1 MSCFFALFR
10 VDFKKFFSM
19 ITVIFLIVM
28 LALSSYLVNKG
39 VNDYRKTKEIEK
51 NFIKIEKFIFSMILN
66 YLHYSVNG
74 IRIMFVPSPAVIFFT
89 EPGTMAELCSKVD
102 SHMTMEIYN
111 NVKGKALFKDHF
123 PGTLRFAGLTLLMGS
138 LLAIFSGIG
147 LRRSRE
153 YLKFLTTIC
162 PPPKVFPYLFISR
175 LILVIGSFLVI
186 LASQLLVLKAGGIEL
201 AASDVKGL
209 SVYTA
214 VSMAVLTV
222 FLFSGVLMGGIFSTI
237 KARTAG
243 LVIWAVLVFGIP
255 LMINSIMDDEAAKL
269 QSNLEL
275 NLKKLEVV
283 ISFEKESARQH
294 GKFDKNNIEKG
305 REIIETFWN
314 IHYPKI
320 VSIEQGMLEDMER
333 LMEKFRKMSLFFPAT
348 FYTMTC
354 KEVSSRGYKNNTR
367 FHRYIMR
374 MHRDF
379 LRFWIDRVYYHDPK
393 ELVNFIKGD
402 ENLFRSQSR
411 LPRYL
416 LFSLALHF
424 LYILVLAG
432 AAYLSYLRL
441 LVKPS
446 DSGKFVNKK
455 DLEILL
461 EKGKINVYYTRRPA
475 VRDYLYCLFSG
486 KQRANGPGFQVTIG
500 GKPLTGKEKT
510 DGFIYICDVDELP
523 RYLKCR
529 DFVKMVLILNKIKA
543 KERKNVIDS
552 LAQLKDQRFD
562 KMERGE
568 KVDVLLTVLPYIKGN
583 VFLFYHTCKD
593 LTRDY
598 LIRFKNSLQNLVKQG
613 ATVVYL
619 SPDSSV
625 NELEQSPC
633 REILPLKVWKDQVE
647 SLEFLEK
654 KELTDPGEV

>member
-1 MSCFFALFR
+1 MSCFFELFR
-10 VDFKKFFSM
+10 VDCKKFFSR

-28 LALSSYLVNKG
+28 FALSTYLVNKG
-39 VNDYRKTKEIEK
+39 VNDYHKIKESEKSFTEIEK
-51 NFIKIEKFIFSMILN
+51 MMFSRLMN
-66 YLHYSVNG
+66 YLQYSFWGVH
-74 IRIMFVPSPAVIFFT
+74 IMFVPSPAVIFFS
-89 EPGTMAELCSKVD
+89 EPGTMAELCAKID
-102 SHMTMEIYN
+102 NTMNMEIYN
-111 NVKGKALFKDHF
+111 NLKGKALFKDHF
-123 PGTLRFAGLTLLMGS
+123 PGTLRFAGLTLLLGS
-138 LLAIFSGIG
+138 LLAIFSGIS

-162 PPPKVFPYLFISR
+162 PPRKIFPYLFISR

-186 LASQLLVLKAGGIEL
+186 LGSQLLLLKAGGIEL

-214 VSMAVLTV
+214 VSMMVLTV
-222 FLFSGVLMGGIFSTI
+222 FLFSGVLMGGIFSTL

-243 LVIWAVLVFGIP
+243 LVIWAVLVFLIP
-255 LMINSIMDDEAAKL
+255 LMINSIIDDEAYKL
-269 QSNLEL
+269 SSNHEL
-275 NLKKLEVV
+275 NLNKLEVV
-283 ISFEKESARQH
+283 NNLETDLEKKH
-294 GKFDKNNIEKG
+294 GKFNEKKSDIF
-305 REIIETFWN
+305 REFAERFYLN
-314 IHYPKI
+314 EYPKI
-320 VSIEQGMLEDMER
+320 VSFEQGMLEDMER
-333 LMEKFRKMSLFFPAT
+333 LMEKFRKMSMFFPAT

-354 KEVSSRGYKNNTR
+354 KEVSSRGYKNYTR

-374 MHRDF
+374 MHRAF
-379 LRFWIDRVYYHDPK
+379 LRFWIDRVYYHDPE

-411 LPRYL
+411 IPRYL
-416 LFSLALHF
+416 LISMALHF

-486 KQRANGPGFQVTIG
+486 KQRANGRGFQVTLG

-510 DGFIYICDVDELP
+510 NGFIYICDVDELP

-552 LAQLKDQRFD
+552 QAQLKDQRFG

-568 KVDVLLTVLPYIKGN
+568 KVEVLLTVLPYIKGN
-583 VFLFYHTCKD
+583 VFLFYHTCKY

-625 NELEQSPC
+625 NEVEQRPC

-654 KELTDPGEV
+654 KELTDPAEV

>member
-10 VDFKKFFSM
+10 VDFKKFFSG

-28 LALSSYLVNKG
+28 LVLSFYLVNKG
-39 VNDYRKTKEIEK
+39 VNDYHKIKESEKRFIEIEK
-51 NFIKIEKFIFSMILN
+51 MMFNRIMN
-66 YLHYSVNG
+66 YLQYSFLG
-74 IRIMFVPSPAVIFFT
+74 FRIMFVPSSAVIFFS
-89 EPGTMAELCSKVD
+89 EPGTMTDLCAKID
-102 SHMTMEIYN
+102 NMMTMEIYN
-111 NVKGKALFKDHF
+111 NLKGKALFKDHF
-123 PGTLRFAGLTLLMGS
+123 PGTLRFAGLIILLGS

-153 YLKFLTTIC
+153 YLKFLTSIC
-162 PPPKVFPYLFISR
+162 PPRKVFPYLFISR

-186 LASQLLVLKAGGIEL
+186 LGSQLLLLKTGGIEL
-201 AASDVKGL
+201 STADLKGL
-209 SVYTA
+209 LVYTA

-222 FLFSGVLMGGIFSTI
+222 FLFSGVLMGGIFPTL
-237 KARTAG
+237 KARTVG
-243 LVIWAVLVFGIP
+243 LVIWVVLVFVIP
-255 LMINSIMDDEAAKL
+255 LMINSIIDNEADKL
-269 QSNLEL
+269 QSNHEL
-275 NLKKLEVV
+275 NLKKLDVV
-283 ISFEKESARQH
+283 NNLETELEKKH
-294 GKFDKNNIEKG
+294 GKFNKEKSG
-305 REIIETFWN
+305 IFREFAERFYLN
-314 IHYPKI
+314 EYPKI

-510 DGFIYICDVDELP
+510 NGFIYICDVDELP

-654 KELTDPGEV
+654 KELSDPCQE

>member
-10 VDFKKFFSM
+10 VDFKKFFSG

-28 LALSSYLVNKG
+28 LVLSFYLVNKG
-39 VNDYRKTKEIEK
+39 VNDYHKIKESEKRFIEIEK
-51 NFIKIEKFIFSMILN
+51 MMFNRIMN
-66 YLHYSVNG
+66 YLQYSFLG
-74 IRIMFVPSPAVIFFT
+74 FRIMFVPSSAVIFFS
-89 EPGTMAELCSKVD
+89 EPGTMTDLCAKID
-102 SHMTMEIYN
+102 NMMTMEIYN
-111 NVKGKALFKDHF
+111 NLKGKALFKDHF
-123 PGTLRFAGLTLLMGS
+123 PGTLRFAGLIILLGS

-153 YLKFLTTIC
+153 YLKFLTSIC
-162 PPPKVFPYLFISR
+162 PPRKVFPYLFISR

-186 LASQLLVLKAGGIEL
+186 LGSQLLLLKTGGIEL
-201 AASDVKGL
+201 STADLKGL
-209 SVYTA
+209 LVYTA

-222 FLFSGVLMGGIFSTI
+222 FLFSGVLMGGIFPTL
-237 KARTAG
+237 KARTVG
-243 LVIWAVLVFGIP
+243 LVIWVVLVFVIP
-255 LMINSIMDDEAAKL
+255 LMINSIIDNEADKL
-269 QSNLEL
+269 QSNHEL
-275 NLKKLEVV
+275 NLKKLDVV
-283 ISFEKESARQH
+283 NNLETELEKKH
-294 GKFDKNNIEKG
+294 GKFNKEKSG
-305 REIIETFWN
+305 IFREFAERFYLN
-314 IHYPKI
+314 EYPKI

-654 KELTDPGEV
+654 KELSDPCQE

>member
-10 VDFKKFFSM
+10 VDFKKFFSG

-28 LALSSYLVNKG
+28 LVLSFYLVNKG
-39 VNDYRKTKEIEK
+39 VNDYHKIKESEKRFIEIEK
-51 NFIKIEKFIFSMILN
+51 MMFNRIMN
-66 YLHYSVNG
+66 YLQYSFLG
-74 IRIMFVPSPAVIFFT
+74 FRIMFVPSSAVIFFS
-89 EPGTMAELCSKVD
+89 EPGTMTDLCAKID
-102 SHMTMEIYN
+102 NMMTMEIYN
-111 NVKGKALFKDHF
+111 NLKGKALFKDHF
-123 PGTLRFAGLTLLMGS
+123 PGTLRFAGLIILLGS

-153 YLKFLTTIC
+153 YLKFLTSIC
-162 PPPKVFPYLFISR
+162 PPRKVFPYLFISR

-186 LASQLLVLKAGGIEL
+186 LGSQLLLLKTGGIEL
-201 AASDVKGL
+201 STADLKGL
-209 SVYTA
+209 LVYTA

-222 FLFSGVLMGGIFSTI
+222 FLFSGVLMGGIFPTL
-237 KARTAG
+237 KARTVG
-243 LVIWAVLVFGIP
+243 LVIWVVLVFVIP
-255 LMINSIMDDEAAKL
+255 LMINSIIDNEADKL
-269 QSNLEL
+269 QSNHEL
-275 NLKKLEVV
+275 NLKKLDVV
-283 ISFEKESARQH
+283 NNLETELEKKH
-294 GKFDKNNIEKG
+294 GKFNKEKSG
-305 REIIETFWN
+305 IFREFAERFYLN
-314 IHYPKI
+314 EYPKI